1 MSRSRKKSPVTSNVV
16 VNHGSMKKDKRR
28 ANKSLRKTTKNILKG
43 IQNGDFDEDDYVDMN
58 VDDVSNSALF
68 TGDGK
73 QWLDDD
79 TDDYE
84 RYLRK

>member
-1 MSRSRKKSPVTSNVV
+1 MSRSRKKNPVTSNTV

-28 ANKSLRKTTKNILKG
+28 ANKSLRKTTKNLLKG

-58 VDDVSNSALF
+58 VDDVSDSYSF
-68 TGDGK
+68 KGDGK
-73 QWLDDD
+73 QWLDEDVE
-79 TDDYE
+79 DYE